1 MRPLPTFTLRGFRDG
16 IGDSAMLAASSIVY
30 GLIFGALAAQ
40 AGIGLFVAGA
50 MSALVYAGG
59 AQVACLQLWAAP
71 LPVVAI
77 LATTLAVN
85 ARYILLSAALRPWLG
100 RGKGAHVYGSLFTLS
115 DGGWALSIR
124 RWQAGPV
131 DTAYLL
137 GTGLAQYPL
146 WLGATLVGHVLGN
159 SIGAPEAWGLD
170 FFVPAFF
177 AAMAAGIWRR
187 RRDLAPVL
195 VAGLIAF
202 VAVRLIPGHWGMLI
216 GAFAGSLTGAF
227 THARKP

>member
-1 MRPLPTFTLRGFRDG
+1 MRPSPQFTFRGFRDG
-16 IGDSAMLAASSIVY
+16 IGDSAVLAASSIVY

-40 AGIGLFVAGA
+40 AGFDLLTAGT

-71 LPVVAI
+71 LPVVAV

-85 ARYILLSAALRPWLG
+85 ARYILLSAALRPWLARG
-100 RGKGAHVYGSLFTLS
+100 RGIAIYGSLFTLS

-124 RWQAGPV
+124 RWQSGPV
-131 DTAYLL
+131 DGAYLL

-146 WLGATLVGHVLGN
+146 WLGATVIGHVIGN
-159 SIGAPEAWGLD
+159 SIGSPEAWGLD

-177 AAMAAGIWRR
+177 AAMAAGLWRR
-187 RRDLAPVL
+187 RRDLGPVL
-195 VAGLIAF
+195 SAGIVAF
-202 VAVRLIPGHWGMLI
+202 VAVRLMPGHWGMLI
-216 GAFAGSLTGAF
+216 GALAGSVTGAF

>member
-1 MRPLPTFTLRGFRDG
+1 MRPPPQFTAKGFRAG
-16 IGDSAMLAASSIVY
+16 IADSAMLAAGSVVY

-40 AGIGLFVAGA
+40 AGIDLVVAGA

-59 AQVACLQLWAAP
+59 AQVACLQLWTAP
-71 LPVVAI
+71 LPIVAV
-77 LATTLAVN
+77 LVTTLAVN
-85 ARYILLSAALRPWLG
+85 ARYVLLSAALRPWLA
-100 RGKGAHVYGSLFTLS
+100 RGGTARVYGSLFTLS

-159 SIGAPEAWGLD
+159 RIGAPERWGLD

-177 AAMAAGIWRR
+177 AAMAAGLWRQ

-195 VAGLIAF
+195 VAGAVAF
-202 VAVRLIPGHWGMLI
+202 VAVRLLPGHWGMLI
-216 GAFAGSLTGAF
+216 GALAGSLTGAF